1 MGTLRKKVKE
11 VNRKEAG
18 GKFFPPRLH
27 RDFQPIVK
35 FAIFFLFV
43 FLVIINESVMLSFSG
58 TDDVSEYTIG
68 ATDVLQV
75 TVWGQ
80 DQLGGTAPV
89 RPDGKITI
97 PLLGDIQ
104 AAGLTPTAL
113 SNEISQKLG
122 KYLKGGT
129 QVSVAVVEFNSQT
142 ISILGQVSR
151 PGKLKFPIIPSMM
164 EVLTEAG
171 GPLPTAD
178 LSAVKIFPKEQ
189 SRRAISVDLDA
200 ALKGENTL
208 PLPQLHIGDTI
219 YIPPKADEAPSQES
233 TAIDTIA
240 GTEESTSEDDQ
251 APIVI
256 DVLGQVSK
264 PGRLEFKKKPT
275 IVEVLNQAGGAQ
287 DSFLLQKIRV
297 IRGDAISGGMIV
309 VDVKKFLETGD
320 YSILPEL
327 NSGDIIYVPEAN
339 LTDKMKQLG
348 ISISGRV
355 ANPGNYPISAPIGL
369 LEALGMAGGLQPD
382 ANSKKIKITRE
393 ATGAL
398 ESKIVD
404 ISKLLQQKGA
414 ETSTIVVQPGD
425 AIFVPP
431 KDSKLINAANITRS
445 IATFLRD
452 AILVYSAYRIITQES
467 TTQIPGIPTGILP

>member
-1 MGTLRKKVKE
+1 
-11 VNRKEAG
+11 
-18 GKFFPPRLH
+18 
-27 RDFQPIVK
+27 
-35 FAIFFLFV
+35 
-43 FLVIINESVMLSFSG
+43 MLSFSG
-58 TDDVSEYTIG
+58 TDDVSEYIIG

-80 DQLGGTAPV
+80 EQLSGTPSV

-104 AAGLTPTAL
+104 AAGLTPMAL

-122 KYLKGGT
+122 KFMKGVT
-129 QVSVAVVEFNSQT
+129 QVNVAVVEFNSQK

-151 PGKLKFPIIPSMM
+151 PSKYTFPVIPSIM

-189 SRRAISVDLDA
+189 SRGAISIDLDA

-219 YIPPKADEAPSQES
+219 YIPPKTDEASSQEP
-233 TAIDTIA
+233 TA
-240 GTEESTSEDDQ
+240 TEESTSEEDQ
-251 APIVI
+251 SPIVI

-287 DSFLLQKIRV
+287 DSFLLQKVRV
-297 IRGDAISGGMIV
+297 IRGGAAPSGMAV
-309 VDVKKFLETGD
+309 VNVARFLETGD
-320 YSILPEL
+320 YSLLPEL
-327 NSGDIIYVPEAN
+327 NSGDIIYVPETN

-355 ANPGNYPISAPIGL
+355 ANPGNYPISASIGL

-404 ISKLLQQKGA
+404 ISKLLQQKGS

-425 AIFVPP
+425 AIFVPQ
-431 KDSKLINAANITRS
+431 KDSKLSKGANITRS

-467 TTQIPGIPTGILP
+467 TTQIPRIPAGILP